1 MKPKYEIREAD
12 AEQAA
17 QIAAIEKVSFALPLS
32 SQRVVD
38 EISHPDSFFL
48 VATGEQVLG
57 YVFGRY
63 ILDFA
68 EITNIAVHPEA
79 RGNGIGSALL
89 SKLKD
94 ACLAR
99 SLLTVQLEVREGNH
113 PALALYKRMGFREV
127 GRRPGY
133 YLDTGETAILMD
145 WMLSE

>member
-1 MKPKYEIREAD
+1 MR
-12 AEQAA
+12 
-17 QIAAIEKVSFALPLS
+17 PLIFS

-38 EISHPDSFFL
+38 EISHPDSFL
-48 VATGEQVLG
+48 LLREQVG